1 MRRFPP
7 SRIVCLTEET
17 VETLYLLGR
26 RTASSACQVM
36 RSDHLKCGR
45 SRVSQPFTSADIPE
59 ILALEPDLLLTF
71 SDLQAEIAAELI
83 RSGVA
88 VHAFNQRGT
97 SPESSP

>member
-1 MRRFPP
+1 
-7 SRIVCLTEET
+7 
-17 VETLYLLGR
+17 
-26 RTASSACQVM
+26 
-36 RSDHLKCGR
+36 
-45 SRVSQPFTSADIPE
+45 VSQPFTSADIPE

>member
-1 MRRFPP
+1 
-7 SRIVCLTEET
+7 
-17 VETLYLLGR
+17 
-26 RTASSACQVM
+26 M